1 MHTSCSFTHVLCC
14 SSFVVR
20 SNLCKNNSW
29 VENIRSF
36 FRGGASSPCVGSCI
50 CPCVFAP
57 MCVHQRGTPSRQCCC
72 RWGWG
77 APWWATVAERPALIK
92 GPRRRG
98 GGGRGE
104 QGEQQ
109 AIQKREEVKQ
119 ACRMGD
125 LGTMESLS
133 PQWDPSRTKRK
144 HLLLCYQHTGSDGLE
159 YVNVY
164 SCWCLKND
172 AKGCTKN
179 SILFF
184 FYNILE
190 QNSGRQIWVYIR
202 FPPLMKWKKGAACC
216 WVFQI
221 IESCIYSVGSRQSID
236 CRQIGLRWESVGSL
250 AKGDDLTKGMCADKC
265 IQTEFMLLRSF
276 WLHVCPEGD
285 VFN

>member
-36 FRGGASSPCVGSCI
+36 FRGGASSLCVGSCI

-92 GPRRRG
+92 GPRQGRRRSRRRRQ
-98 GGGRGE
+98 GRAE
-104 QGEQQ
+104 REQQ

-133 PQWDPSRTKRK
+133 PQWDPSGTKRK

-159 YVNVY
+159 YCPPVLKYVNVY
-164 SCWCLKND
+164 RCWCLK
-172 AKGCTKN
+172 
-179 SILFF
+179 
-184 FYNILE
+184 
-190 QNSGRQIWVYIR
+190 
-202 FPPLMKWKKGAACC
+202 KWC
-216 WVFQI
+216 Q
-221 IESCIYSVGSRQSID
+221 
-236 CRQIGLRWESVGSL
+236 GL
-250 AKGDDLTKGMCADKC
+250 
-265 IQTEFMLLRSF
+265 
-276 WLHVCPEGD
+276 H
-285 VFN
+285 